1 MVQASRIRRESV
13 SVGEVL
19 SVKMIRGSHAGS
31 HSVTNKVG
39 LYLRGRQP
47 TQLQV
52 P

>member
-1 MVQASRIRRESV
+1 MAQASRIRWESV

-19 SVKMIRGSHAGS
+19 SVKMITGFHAGS
-31 HSVTNKVG
+31 HSVTDRVG